1 MEWPVL
7 QCSLF
12 PCHGS
17 DTLEERDLRI
27 FLSFPVFPHSQV
39 PLHWDPYN
47 KVARRRQAWS
57 WAIFSVTLGSTANTH
72 VWLFRGRD
80 TLNSCSNQCDLN
92 CPDGNCV
99 LYQKCSF
106 FFFFHRI
113 QKENRSSPVLL
124 LTTLTCLHYHCPLRP
139 LELLRKEKVQEQR
152 ASSGRLLPEPG
163 WVWFSVL

>member
-17 DTLEERDLRI
+17 NTLEERDLRI

-57 WAIFSVTLGSTANTH
+57 WAIFPVTLGSTANTH
-72 VWLFRGRD
+72 VCLFRGRD
-80 TLNSCSNQCDLN
+80 TLNSCSNQRDLN

-106 FFFFHRI
+106 FFLSQNPKGKQKLPRSPPHNTNMFALPLSSSAFGTVEEREGAGAEGFF
-113 QKENRSSPVLL
+113 Q
-124 LTTLTCLHYHCPLRP
+124 
-139 LELLRKEKVQEQR
+139 
-152 ASSGRLLPEPG
+152 
-163 WVWFSVL
+163 